1 MLEKPKDKAHQEN
14 NEANVENNEEKIEV
28 EDQVDL
34 EDRRT
39 IIFCLDNSGSMSSG
53 SVIVNSAGEKKYV
66 SRKKCVEISIE
77 EQINQMKKSHPNRK
91 VGIVLFSSQITLIGK
106 HMISHLYFGV
116 YHR

>member
-14 NEANVENNEEKIEV
+14 NEANVENNEV

-91 VGIVLFSSQITLIGK
+91 VGIVLFSS
-106 HMISHLYFGV
+106 
-116 YHR
+116 